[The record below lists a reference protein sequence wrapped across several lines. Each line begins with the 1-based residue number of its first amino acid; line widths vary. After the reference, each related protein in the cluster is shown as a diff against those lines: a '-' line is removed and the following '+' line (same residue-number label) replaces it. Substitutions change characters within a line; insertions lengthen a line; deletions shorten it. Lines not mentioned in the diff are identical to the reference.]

1 MRIQRA
7 NNILIKARH
16 KSLILIQ
23 KISEVKIDKSE
34 LLFWGLWNLVSKL
47 YFKNKKL
54 NRYKNWNKI
63 MKFISFA
70 LTNITI
76 RIFYMIL
83 ASF

>member
-34 LLFWGLWNLVSKL
+34 LLFWGLWNLVYKL

-54 NRYKNWNKI
+54 NCYENWN
-63 MKFISFA
+63 
-70 LTNITI
+70 
-76 RIFYMIL
+76 
-83 ASF
+83 